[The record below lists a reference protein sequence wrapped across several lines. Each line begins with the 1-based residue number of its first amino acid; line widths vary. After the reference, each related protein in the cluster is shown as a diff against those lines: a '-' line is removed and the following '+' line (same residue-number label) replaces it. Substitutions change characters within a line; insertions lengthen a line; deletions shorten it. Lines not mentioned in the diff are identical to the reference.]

1 MKSKVGDGGPSA
13 KALKEANS
21 TEIPNA
27 APTANIMPTPKS
39 PGPSPRK
46 KVLLIQSSP
55 YAGDGP
61 DKKPIKKSRLY
72 FVGLGLPLLAA
83 LTPED
88 WEVEIILETIEEI
101 PWDTDAALIGI
112 GSMGHAVVRTL
123 DIARQFRARG
133 KTVVLGGY
141 MVSLMP
147 EEAGKHADAVVLGD
161 AEATWPQVIRD
172 FEAGCLKPLYKAGNP
187 KKVFCDV
194 PIPTPLANNSTTGD
208 RDSLAGDRG
217 LLVGDRDLPENLYHT
232 PLPRFDLIVN
242 KRIGDFLPVQAGRGC
257 PNTCSFCSV
266 YCLYRGRYLKLP
278 LEEVLRDVKQVQ
290 DLGFKKF
297 LLLDDNIGADRQYL
311 LALCEALR
319 PLGMQWLSQCDIS
332 VGRDPVLLDAMA
344 GAGCIALSFGLE
356 SLSEESLHGMDKDW
370 AVPADYPAL
379 LAAVRRAGIDLSTEM
394 VVGGEGDTLDSIKAT
409 ARFIEENRI
418 VVPRFYIL
426 TPIPGTDY
434 FEEMQRAGRIVNADI
449 YAYNGSEAVHQPAH
463 MSPEDLTAAYWAL
476 YEAVFSI
483 GSIVRR
489 SLLRREAFK
498 SPGALARAL
507 FYLGVNLYYRR
518 QIRQRI
524 TPNII

>member
-1 MKSKVGDGGPSA
+1 VQGK
-13 KALKEANS
+13 ANS
-21 TEIPNA
+21 A
-27 APTANIMPTPKS
+27 APSSK
-39 PGPSPRK
+39 K

-55 YAGDGP
+55 YAGAGP

-123 DIARQFRARG
+123 DIAREFRDRG
-133 KTVVLGGY
+133 KAVVLGGY

-147 EEAGKHADAVVLGD
+147 EEALKHADAVVVGD
-161 AEATWPQVIRD
+161 AEATWPQVIQD
-172 FEAGCLKPLYKAGNP
+172 FEAGCLKPLYRAENP
-187 KKVFCDV
+187 KTVIADGPV
-194 PIPTPLANNSTTGD
+194 PTPLKKDA
-208 RDSLAGDRG
+208 
-217 LLVGDRDLPENLYHT
+217 LVGDRDALVGDRGSPENLYHT

-266 YCLYRGRYLKLP
+266 YCLYRGRYLKRP
-278 LEEVLRDVKQVQ
+278 LEEVLRDVKQVR

-297 LLLDDNIGADRQYL
+297 LLLDDNIGADRSYL

-332 VGRDPVLLDAMA
+332 VGRDPALLDAMA

-356 SLSEESLHGMDKDW
+356 SLSVESLQAMDKDW
-370 AVPADYPAL
+370 AVPSEYPEL
-379 LAAVRRAGIDLSTEM
+379 LAAIRRAGIDLSTEM
-394 VVGGEGDTLDSIKAT
+394 VVGGEGDTPASIQAT

-449 YAYNGSEAVHQPAH
+449 YAYNGSEAVHQPAN
-463 MSPEDLTAAYWAL
+463 MSPEALTAAYWAL
-476 YEAVFSI
+476 YEEVFSL

-489 SLLRREAFK
+489 SLLRREALK
-498 SPGALARAL
+498 SPGALGRAL

>member
-1 MKSKVGDGGPSA
+1 MKKRMADEGPSA
-13 KALKEANS
+13 DALES
-21 TEIPNA
+21 LESLQSLE
-27 APTANIMPTPKS
+27 S
-39 PGPSPRK
+39 PQKK

-55 YAGDGP
+55 YAGSGQH
-61 DKKPIKKSRLY
+61 KKPIKKGRLY

-83 LTPED
+83 LTPPD
-88 WEVEIILETIEEI
+88 WEVEINLETIEAI

-123 DIARQFRARG
+123 DIAREFRARG

-147 EEAGKHADAVVLGD
+147 EVAGRHADAVVVGD
-161 AEATWPQVIRD
+161 AEELWPQVIRD
-172 FEAGCLKPLYKAGNP
+172 FEAGELKPLYRAAERSASSKTVSADGPIPAPHANSEKAG
-187 KKVFCDV
+187 
-194 PIPTPLANNSTTGD
+194 
-208 RDSLAGDRG
+208 AGSPPD
-217 LLVGDRDLPENLYHT
+217 NLYHT
-232 PLPRFDLIVN
+232 PPPRFDLIVN

-266 YCLYRGRYLKLP
+266 YCLYRGSYLKRP
-278 LEEVLRDVKQVQ
+278 LEEVLRDVRQVRE
-290 DLGFKKF
+290 LGFKKF
-297 LLLDDNIGADRQYL
+297 LLLDDNIGADRRYL
-311 LALCEALR
+311 LALCEGLR

-332 VGRDPVLLDAMA
+332 VGRDPALLAAMA

-356 SLSEESLHGMDKDW
+356 SLSERSLQGMDKAW

-394 VVGGEGDTLDSIKAT
+394 VVGGEGDTLESIRST

-434 FEEMQRAGRIVNADI
+434 FEAMQHEGRIVNQDI
-449 YAYNGSEAVHQPAH
+449 YAYNGSEAVHQPRH
-463 MSPEDLTAAYWAL
+463 MSPEALTAAYWSL
-476 YEAVFSI
+476 YEEVFSLR
-483 GSIVRR
+483 SIVRR
-489 SLLRREAFK
+489 SLLRREVLS
-498 SPGALARAL
+498 SPGALGRAL

>member
-1 MKSKVGDGGPSA
+1 MKRIVGEGGPSA
-13 KALKEANS
+13 KALKEAAS
-21 TEIPNA
+21 TE
-27 APTANIMPTPKS
+27 
-39 PGPSPRK
+39 PSSRK

-55 YAGDGP
+55 YAGAGP

-88 WEVEIILETIEEI
+88 WEVEIVLETIEEI

-123 DIARQFRARG
+123 DIAREFRSRG

-147 EEAGKHADAVVLGD
+147 EEAGKHADAVVVGD
-161 AEATWPQVIRD
+161 AEDAWPQVIRD
-172 FEAGCLKPLYKAGNP
+172 FEAGCLKPLYKAGNS
-187 KKVFCDV
+187 KTVLANG
-194 PIPTPLANNSTTGD
+194 PIPIPFANSATAGDRDSLAGD

-217 LLVGDRDLPENLYHT
+217 SPENLYHT
-232 PLPRFDLIVN
+232 PPPRFDLIVN

-266 YCLYRGRYLKLP
+266 YCLYRGRYLKRP
-278 LEEVLRDVKQVQ
+278 LEEVLRDVKQVR
-290 DLGFKKF
+290 DLGYKKF

-332 VGRDPVLLDAMA
+332 VGRDPALLEAMA

-356 SLSEESLHGMDKDW
+356 SLSVESLQAMDKDW
-370 AVPADYPAL
+370 AVPSEYPEL

-394 VVGGEGDTLDSIKAT
+394 VVGGEGDTTQSIQAT

-463 MSPEDLTAAYWAL
+463 MSPEALTAAYWAL
-476 YEAVFSI
+476 YEAVFSL

-498 SPGALARAL
+498 SPGALGRAL

>member
-1 MKSKVGDGGPSA
+1 MEKRMADEGPSA
-13 KALKEANS
+13 ESLES
-21 TEIPNA
+21 LESL
-27 APTANIMPTPKS
+27 KS
-39 PGPSPRK
+39 PKKK

-55 YAGDGP
+55 YAGSGQN
-61 DKKPIKKSRLY
+61 KKPIKKGRLY

-83 LTPED
+83 LTPPD

-123 DIARQFRARG
+123 DIAREFRARG

-141 MVSLMP
+141 MVSLMS
-147 EEAGKHADAVVLGD
+147 EEAQKHADAVVVGD
-161 AEATWPQVIRD
+161 AEALWPQVIRD
-172 FEAGCLKPLYKAGNP
+172 FEAGELKPLYRAPEAGTGSKTVLADGPNP
-187 KKVFCDV
+187 APLAKVEKV
-194 PIPTPLANNSTTGD
+194 GEPTPTPTPPD
-208 RDSLAGDRG
+208 
-217 LLVGDRDLPENLYHT
+217 NLYHT

-257 PNTCSFCSV
+257 PNNCSFCSV
-266 YCLYRGRYLKLP
+266 YCLYRGRYLKRP
-278 LEEVLRDVKQVQ
+278 LEEVLRDVRQVQ

-297 LLLDDNIGADRQYL
+297 LLLDDNIGADRGYL
-311 LALCEALR
+311 LALCEGLR

-332 VGRDPVLLDAMA
+332 VGRDPALLAAMA

-356 SLSEESLHGMDKDW
+356 SLSEQSLQGMDKAW
-370 AVPADYPAL
+370 AVPAEYPAL

-394 VVGGEGDTLDSIKAT
+394 VVGGEGDTLASIRAT
-409 ARFIEENRI
+409 ARFIEENRV

-434 FEEMQRAGRIVNADI
+434 FEAMQREGRIVNPDI
-449 YAYNGSEAVHQPAH
+449 YAYNGSEAVHQPRH
-463 MSPEDLTAAYWAL
+463 MSPEALTAAYWSL
-476 YEAVFSI
+476 YEEVFSLR
-483 GSIVRR
+483 SIVRR
-489 SLLRREAFK
+489 SLLRREALG
-498 SPGALARAL
+498 SPGALGRAL

>member
-1 MKSKVGDGGPSA
+1 MRQEGKETEALGDRGPSA
-13 KALKEANS
+13 RL
-21 TEIPNA
+21 
-27 APTANIMPTPKS
+27 
-39 PGPSPRK
+39 PGERHRGGLTPRK

-55 YAGDGP
+55 YEGTGAHRR
-61 DKKPIKKSRLY
+61 PIKKRRLY

-83 LTPED
+83 MTPED
-88 WEVEIILETIEEI
+88 WAVEICLETIEEI

-123 DIARQFRARG
+123 DIAREFRRRG

-147 EEAGKHADAVVLGD
+147 EEALKHADAVVVGD
-161 AEATWPQVIRD
+161 AEEVWPQLLRD
-172 FEAGCLKPLYKAGNP
+172 FEAGALKPVYKAEAASTARVGSEKP
-187 KKVFCDV
+187 S
-194 PIPTPLANNSTTGD
+194 AN
-208 RDSLAGDRG
+208 
-217 LLVGDRDLPENLYHT
+217 VYHT
-232 PLPRFDLIVN
+232 PLPRFDLILD

-266 YCLYRGRYLKLP
+266 YCLYRGRYLKRP
-278 LEEVLRDVKQVQ
+278 LEEVLRDVRQVR

-297 LLLDDNIGADRQYL
+297 LLLDDNIGADRGYL
-311 LALCEALR
+311 MTLCEGLR

-332 VGRDPVLLDAMA
+332 VGRDPALLAAMA
-344 GAGCIALSFGLE
+344 GSGCVALSFGLE
-356 SLSEESLHGMDKDW
+356 SLSEVSLQGMDKAW
-370 AVPADYPAL
+370 AVPEDYPTL

-394 VVGGEGDTLDSIKAT
+394 VVGGEGDTLASIQAT

-434 FEEMQRAGRIVNADI
+434 YEAMRREGRIVKEDI
-449 YAYNGSEAVHQPAH
+449 YAYNGSEAVHQPRN
-463 MSPEDLTAAYWAL
+463 MSPEALTEAYWDL
-476 YEAVFSI
+476 YEAVFSLR
-483 GSIVRR
+483 SILRR
-489 SLLRREAFK
+489 TLLRQEAFGT
-498 SPGALARAL
+498 PGALGRAL

-518 QIRQRI
+518 QIRARI